1 MNDLKKFVSNEF
13 GSVRG
18 CNINGIPYLVGKDIA
33 TLLGYE
39 NCNRDIVR
47 HVDDDDR
54 IMLSKTQYQNGIELN
69 YKELGQ
75 RGGWLINESGFYSLV
90 LGSELKSAKKF
101 KKWITSEVL
110 PQIRQTG
117 GYIHI
122 DQNDTDELILSKALK
137 IADATIKRK
146 DEIIAQKDKLS
157 EEQQPI
163 IENYKILMDTK
174 GTFSMNEVAHFC
186 GIGEYY
192 LFKYLRDIGIL
203 FYNDNK
209 DNVPYE
215 NTVNKTKFRV
225 VPAIASDGSTHSVTR
240 VLPSGIDYIC
250 KQLKK
255 FGYLEVA

>member
-1 MNDLKKFVSNEF
+1 MNKLQIFINEKF
-13 GSVRG
+13 GSVRSSI
-18 CNINGIPYLVGKDIA
+18 INGKPYFVAKDIA
-33 TLLGYE
+33 TCLGYK
-39 NCNRDIVR
+39 NTNKAIGDHCKKY
-47 HVDDDDR
+47 
-54 IMLSKTQYQNGIELN
+54 MLIWGNDSLGRRQEFKVIPEGDVYRLIIRSKLPMAE
-69 YKELGQ
+69 EFEA
-75 RGGWLINESGFYSLV
+75 WVFE
-90 LGSELKSAKKF
+90 
-101 KKWITSEVL
+101 EVL

-117 GYIHI
+117 GYIPVTQ
-122 DQNDTDELILSKALK
+122 DDTDELILAKALK
-137 IADATIKRK
+137 IADATIQRK
-146 DEIIAQKDKLS
+146 DEIIARKDKLL

-174 GTFSMNEVAHFC
+174 GTFSMNEVAHFV

-215 NTVNKTKFRV
+215 NPVNKTKFRV
-225 VPAIASDGSTHSVTR
+225 VPAIAPDGSAHSVTR

-255 FGYLEVA
+255 FGYLEVIA